1 MIRFNVDMIKAHLKY
16 KKEIYI
22 VCNSASRSQFIK
34 DKYFAND
41 RNVIV
46 SNSLQFNNLSQGV
59 NTVSLQKI
67 NVIGT
72 NSFNLYN
79 IMRITQIILG
89 SLILLIGSYTLYATY
104 SYKNINKLPLIIL
117 ILFGAMALFN
127 GLTSTCTISTI
138 FIDSLN

>member
-1 MIRFNVDMIKAHLKY
+1 M
-16 KKEIYI
+16 
-22 VCNSASRSQFIK
+22 
-34 DKYFAND
+34 
-41 RNVIV
+41 
-46 SNSLQFNNLSQGV
+46 
-59 NTVSLQKI
+59 VSLQNNTVKI

-104 SYKNINKLPLIIL
+104 PYKSINKIPLIIL